1 MANFYSGLSNT
12 ADALLKDKGQS
23 ITVVREVESYDPIT
37 AESVTSAIGNQTLN
51 GAIFSKSA
59 SSYDRQLEEE
69 KIYGETKTVI
79 LSTKDSTFTPEI
91 NDKLNIG
98 GYQYLTYGVSKLS
111 PAGTDVI
118 YKLGVMLLGELEVT
132 ILTYLRPDGVSNYL
146 RPIGGTYA
154 QPATI

>member
-1 MANFYSGLSNT
+1 MANFYTGLSNT
-12 ADALLKDKGQS
+12 ADALLKGKGQS
-23 ITVVREVESYDPIT
+23 ITVVREVENYDSIT
-37 AESVTSAIGNQTLN
+37 AESVTSAVANQTLS

-69 KIYGETKTVI
+69 KIFGETKTVI

-118 YKLGVMLLGELEVT
+118 FKLGVMFLGELT
-132 ILTYLRPDGVSNYL
+132 TTFATYLQPDSSSQYLRPV
-146 RPIGGTYA
+146 GGTYL
-154 QPATI
+154 QPPF

>member
-1 MANFYSGLSNT
+1 MANFYTGLSNT
-12 ADALLKDKGQS
+12 ANALLKDKGQS
-23 ITVVREVESYDPIT
+23 VTIVRETETYDPIT
-37 AESVTSAIGNQTLN
+37 AESTTSATQSQVLN
-51 GAIFSKSA
+51 GAIFSKSS

-91 NDKLNIG
+91 NDKITIG
-98 GYQYLTYGVSKLS
+98 KEEFLTYGVSKLS

-118 YKLGVMLLGELEVT
+118 YKLGVILLGTVE
-132 ILTYLRPDGVSNYL
+132 ILTYLRPDGFSKYL
-146 RPIGGTYA
+146 RPVGGTYE